1 MKGGTHLDMNV
12 QAFRLV
18 QEATSEVSS
27 DVKRK
32 RAASRRGG
40 LAGGKGRAKVLSPEE
55 RVKIAQKASRTRWAA
70 KRKLAAVG

>member
-1 MKGGTHLDMNV
+1 MRGGCYLDLNM

-27 DVKRK
+27 ETRRK

-55 RVKIAQKASRTRWAA
+55 RVTIAQKASRTRWAA
-70 KRKLAAVG
+70 KRNLAVTG